1 MMKNKLQ
8 GYGFLNKLNFRRDR
22 FNGLIWLV
30 VLAGLMA
37 SVAFKF
43 EGLYGT
49 AGAIQSIKTT
59 LDTAAMKALFGAFN
73 TSLKTSGDVFA
84 TEMLVFMAIMMIV
97 MNIYFAVKISRSEE
111 DKGLVELISA
121 HAIGKNAIFA
131 AASTELVVLNLLTGI
146 LFSLGIQF
154 SGMKGIDANGA
165 WLIGISLG
173 MVGLLFGAI
182 GLLMAQLFDNSR
194 SATIASYLIFGV
206 MYIARMNTDVQ
217 NPHQTWWIPMGWIE
231 KINAFHQNNWLP
243 VIMLMGLS
251 LVIWI
256 IALWNNQTRDIGAGL
271 ISVHA
276 GRQKASWWLRGPITL
291 IERLQRHST
300 IIWIIG
306 LFILGVTYG
315 SIFNTIG
322 DILKTNPTMQ
332 SVFGKAAV
340 QSANH
345 QILLNFISVISV
357 VMVTLATLPAVL
369 TLNKVRSDTDR
380 GYLENVYAKSVS
392 RSHILTSYL
401 LNALVVGIVGLV
413 ASLLGIYLAGN
424 AVLDHGEIEITTY
437 LHVLIA
443 FGPVLLLTI
452 GLAVFLNGLLPR
464 WNWITWIYLGYGFFA
479 SYLGG
484 LIKLPEWAKKLNGL
498 GWTHSVPLYAVNYSY
513 VVVMLVIAVI
523 LIVIGYVGFNRRDL
537 N

>member
-8 GYGFLNKLNFRRDR
+8 GYRFLSKLNFRRDR
-22 FNGLIWLV
+22 FNVLIWLV
-30 VLAGLMA
+30 VLAGLMGSIA
-37 SVAFKF
+37 VKF

-59 LDTAAMKALFGAFN
+59 LDTAAMKALFGAF
-73 TSLKTSGDVFA
+73 SIPLKTSGDVFA
-84 TEMLVFMAIMMIV
+84 TEMLIFMAIMLII
-97 MNIYFAVKISRSEE
+97 MNIY
-111 DKGLVELISA
+111 
-121 HAIGKNAIFA
+121 FA

-154 SGMKGIDANGA
+154 SGMKGIDVNGA

-173 MVGLLFGAI
+173 MMGLLFGAI

-194 SATIASYLIFGV
+194 SATIASYLIFGM
-206 MYIARMNTDVQ
+206 MYIARMNTDIR
-217 NPHQTWWIPMGWIE
+217 NPHQTWWVPMGWIE

-243 VIMLMGLS
+243 VFMLGGLI
-251 LVIWI
+251 LMIWFG
-256 IALWNNQTRDIGAGL
+256 ALWNNQMRDVGAGL
-271 ISVHA
+271 FSVHA
-276 GRQKASWWLRGPITL
+276 GRQKASWLLRGPITL
-291 IERLQRHST
+291 VERLQRYKT

-322 DILKTNPTMQ
+322 DILRTNPTMQ
-332 SVFGKAAV
+332 SVFGRAAV
-340 QSANH
+340 QSVNH

-357 VMVTLATLPAVL
+357 VMVTLATLPAVI

-380 GYLENVYAKSVS
+380 GYLENVYARSVS
-392 RSHILTSYL
+392 RSHIFTSYL
-401 LNALVVGIVGLV
+401 LNALIVGVMGLA
-413 ASLLGIYLAGN
+413 ASLLGIYVAGN
-424 AVLDHGEIEITTY
+424 AVLDHGKIEIITY
-437 LHVLIA
+437 LHVLIV
-443 FGPVLLLTI
+443 FGSVLLFAI

-479 SYLGG
+479 SYLGE

-513 VVVMLVIAVI
+513 VIIMLVITAV
-523 LIVIGYVGFNRRDL
+523 LIIIGYVGFNYRDL